1 MVAKKLIKCVHI
13 IVRTVTGMTLKTI
26 KYICLIEVSSI
37 GFCQKQIATIVIV
50 GNANS
55 K

>member
-1 MVAKKLIKCVHI
+1 MVTKKLIKCVHI
-13 IVRTVTGMTLKTI
+13 IVGTVTEMTLKFKVYLI
-26 KYICLIEVSSI
+26 KTSSI
-37 GFCQKQIATIVIV
+37 GFSQKQIATIVIV